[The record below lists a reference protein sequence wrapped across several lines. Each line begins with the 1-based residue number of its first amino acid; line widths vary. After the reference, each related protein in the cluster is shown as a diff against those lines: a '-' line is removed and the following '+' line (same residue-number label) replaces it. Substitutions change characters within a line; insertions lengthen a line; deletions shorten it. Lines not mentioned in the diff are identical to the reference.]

1 MVVRFPC
8 KICNKT
14 ISYGSDSIQCDKCDI
29 CVHRKCNGLNKQTFE
44 YLKKDKS
51 KWFCMVCTKEFLP
64 SSNLDDKNLMLT
76 VKGKTSKFTNVAEK
90 RMSNKTKLFNQINL
104 ITRCEDNNTTKYF
117 QNDELRDLLKPC
129 NEKGYLKTFHSNIS
143 SLPYHCSEL
152 HSLLSNC
159 RINFDIIGLTEST
172 ILVII
177 FWNFTTFW

>member
-44 YLKKDKS
+44 YLKKK
-51 KWFCMVCTKEFLP
+51 CTNEFLP

-90 RMSNKTKLFNQINL
+90 RKSNKTKLS
-104 ITRCEDNNTTKYF
+104 TK
-117 QNDELRDLLKPC
+117 
-129 NEKGYLKTFHSNIS
+129 
-143 SLPYHCSEL
+143 
-152 HSLLSNC
+152 
-159 RINFDIIGLTEST
+159 
-172 ILVII
+172 
-177 FWNFTTFW
+177 